1 MVYEANGGKETS
13 VRLTTMTDAKAVHS
27 DTQPLL
33 GEHSCREVLQQA
45 LEELHQW
52 ESYEH
57 AKEEEWFEVEDREM
71 YAYHRGYERGVE
83 RCLSILEAALK
94 ATGGEEAPEKPSKPA
109 ETPTQPST

>member
-1 MVYEANGGKETS
+1 MGQ
-13 VRLTTMTDAKAVHS
+13 TTMTGAKIPHS
-27 DTQPLL
+27 DTQPLP

-57 AKEEEWFEVEDREM
+57 AKEEEWFEVDDREM

-83 RCLSILEAALK
+83 RCLTILEAALK
-94 ATGGEEAPEKPSKPA
+94 AVGCEQTEQEPDQPA
-109 ETPTQPST
+109 ENPTQQST